1 MVQLVTEGPE
11 YDAAVAIWN
20 GAVDHRPQVVALCT
34 STADVQ
40 EAIIVARDRGLPL
53 SVRGGGHDWA
63 GRALRDGGLIVDL
76 TRMRQVSI
84 DDGVAT
90 VGGGATAADAA
101 EAADRLGLAVAT
113 GTVGTVGLLGLTL
126 GGGYGPLSGRFG
138 LAADNLLGAEVVL
151 ADGSA
156 VQAGPELLWALRGG
170 GGNFGVVTSAEV
182 AVHPLAEVLVGSFAF
197 PYDEAEQVFRGYGE
211 LLDCGPDELTSVIAI
226 VVGPDGNPLV
236 SVAPTWSGD
245 LAEGKDVLDGFAA
258 LGTPLSAD
266 VTVKS
271 PLAKLR
277 EFDGAFP
284 DGVHYALR
292 TRNVAGFTPRVVSA
306 LLEAYEARTSPGTFI
321 NIHHFH
327 GAATR
332 VPIKRSAFGQRD
344 YHFMVEFIEVG
355 GDGKWSRAASTT
367 LAPYSLPGG
376 YPNLLGPD
384 DTEQAAT
391 AYGPNASRL
400 LRIKR
405 RLDPRGVFSATPLPA
420 GVSGDLDADSDN

>member
-20 GAVDHRPQVVALCT
+20 GAVSNRPVVVAICT
-34 STADVQ
+34 TTADVR
-40 EAIIVARDRGLPL
+40 EAIAVARDRGLPL

-63 GRALRDGGLIVDL
+63 GRALRDGGLVIDL

-84 DDGVAT
+84 EDGVAT
-90 VGGGATAADAA
+90 VGGGATAEDVAA
-101 EAADRLGLAVAT
+101 AADRLGLAVAT

-156 VQAGPELLWALRGG
+156 VQADGELLWALRGG
-170 GGNFGVVTSAEV
+170 GGNFGVVTSARI

-197 PYDEAEQVFRGYGE
+197 PFEEAEQVFLRYGE

-226 VVGPDGNPLV
+226 VADPEGNPLV
-236 SVAPTWSGD
+236 SAAPTWSGD
-245 LAEGKDVLDGFAA
+245 LAEGKDVLDGFTT
-258 LGTPLSAD
+258 LGTPLQAEL
-266 VTVKS
+266 TVKS

-284 DGVHYALR
+284 DGVTYAIR
-292 TRNVAGFTPRVVSA
+292 TRNVAGFTPDVVTA
-306 LLEAYEARTSPGTFI
+306 LLEAYAARTSPGTFI

-327 GAATR
+327 GAASR
-332 VPIKRSAFGQRD
+332 MPIRKSAFGLRD
-344 YHFMVEFIEVG
+344 DHFMLEFIEVG
-355 GDGKWSRAASTT
+355 GDGKWARAASTL

-376 YPNLLGPD
+376 YPNLLGPED
-384 DTEQAAT
+384 VQQTAA
-391 AYGPNASRL
+391 AYGPNANRL

-405 RLDPRGVFSATPLPA
+405 RLDPRGVFTATALPA
-420 GVSGDLDADSDN
+420 GVSGDQGADSEE